1 MLRMLA
7 QKFIDWIKKAF
18 QSILIQINGDDIN
31 VEIPGTLTADENA
44 QFPRGITTK
53 GNSVLGDEQIT
64 YEIEAIEIDGTLNV
78 YSHGSSYSNVRG
90 FFKNNSQA
98 TIAAGA
104 ILATGVNYKYL
115 HDAILNGTEIGF
127 DHILGKIK
135 GGSWA
140 WLTMSASNGSNDVFF
155 SLNVDL
161 PAEALIYFTN
171 CVYLGD
177 YSLV

>member
-1 MLRMLA
+1 MLA

-44 QFPRGITTK
+44 QFPKGITTN

-64 YEIEAIEIDGTLNV
+64 YDIEPDVIDGALFV
-78 YSHGSSYSNVRG
+78 YSHGKSYSNVHG
-90 FFKNNSQA
+90 FLKNND
-98 TIAAGA
+98 TPVAAGTT
-104 ILATGVNYKYL
+104 LATLHNKYL
-115 HDAILNGTEIGF
+115 HDAVLNGVNIGF
-127 DHILGKIK
+127 DHILGKIY

-140 WLTMSASNGSNDVFF
+140 WLTMTANGSDEVLF

-161 PAEALIYFTN
+161 PTGAHIYFTN
-171 CVYLGD
+171 CVEVGYYD
-177 YSLV
+177 LV